1 MESIRDMEMQPLP
14 QSQHVPLPTPET
26 SSATYPQPFRA
37 KLASTIGPYSP
48 EAINEMS
55 PLLSGELDEDI
66 GDTLVAEER
75 EQSGGTILG
84 IHNLAI
90 VAPQFFVAI
99 VAALIFKLL
108 GRSDPND
115 GGGAEGGLRGT
126 NDVVWVLR
134 FGALMSLIGAIV
146 SRRVLVTP
154 SETAYIQL
162 LKAQLKDGEDEQE

>member
-1 MESIRDMEMQPLP
+1 MEM
-14 QSQHVPLPTPET
+14 VPLPKSQAVPAPSPERT
-26 SSATYPQPFRA
+26 SATYSQPFRA
-37 KLASTIGPYSP
+37 QLASTVRPYSP
-48 EAINEMS
+48 EATDEMA

-66 GDTLVAEER
+66 EDALAAEER

-99 VAALIFKLL
+99 VAAVIFKLL
-108 GRSDPND
+108 GTSDPND
-115 GGGAEGGLRGT
+115 GDGSSGGLRGT

-154 SETAYIQL
+154 SESAYTKL
-162 LKAQLKDGEDEQE
+162 LEAQLKAGGDEQE